1 MADFLKISVRYLQPL
16 SHGRN
21 ERDEPEWPPSPMR
34 LFQALVAAASAKW
47 NERIKLHQAL
57 PALCW
62 LESLDLDEIVACDA
76 TPSNAPIQSYVPDN
90 TADLCVPGWKRGE
103 TNTSPK
109 RTEKVVRSVHLDGDF
124 VHYLFRL
131 PKDGCPD
138 FETIRTAAR
147 SITHL
152 GWGIDV
158 VVADAQLISTEDAKN
173 LDGLRWTLSQ
183 IGSLSLR
190 VPTVGTLED
199 LMRRHSDS
207 LNRLSAEGFRPVPPL
222 RRFEVRRY
230 RKLEDIEN
238 KPYVAFQI
246 LKPDAS
252 GNRAFNTPTRTRDVA
267 AWIRHAVAD
276 VCKDWPDLATFVHG
290 HGPDSTPNR
299 QKNSNYRF
307 QYLPLPTINSAL
319 NRVESIRR
327 VMVVAPVGCQEQI
340 DFIRRRLLGHELVW
354 RGEVVGVLNL
364 LTGRDFVRDRYL
376 GKSAEW
382 CTVTPVILDGFDDH
396 NPLKTEKLLRKALLH
411 AGIIENLDFN
421 DIEMDWQPF
430 GFLAGVDPAKQFAR
444 PDKLNGTMLH
454 VRLRFPNPRIGP
466 IAIGAGRYR
475 GFGLM
480 VQSGNL

>member
-1 MADFLKISVRYLQPL
+1 
-16 SHGRN
+16 
-21 ERDEPEWPPSPMR
+21 
-34 LFQALVAAASAKW
+34 
-47 NERIKLHQAL
+47 
-57 PALCW
+57 
-62 LESLDLDEIVACDA
+62 
-76 TPSNAPIQSYVPDN
+76 
-90 TADLCVPGWKRGE
+90 
-103 TNTSPK
+103 
-109 RTEKVVRSVHLDGDF
+109 
-124 VHYLFRL
+124 
-131 PKDGCPD
+131 
-138 FETIRTAAR
+138 
-147 SITHL
+147 
-152 GWGIDV
+152 
-158 VVADAQLISTEDAKN
+158 
-173 LDGLRWTLSQ
+173 
-183 IGSLSLR
+183 
-190 VPTVGTLED
+190 
-199 LMRRHSDS
+199 
-207 LNRLSAEGFRPVPPL
+207 VPPL

-252 GNRAFNTPTRTRDVA
+252 GNRAFHTPTRTRDVA

-276 VCKDWPDLATFVHG
+276 VCRDWADIATFVHG
-290 HGPDSTPNR
+290 HGSDSKPNR

-340 DFIRRRLLGHELVW
+340 DFIRRRLLGHELIW
-354 RGEVVGVLNL
+354 QGEVVGVLNL
-364 LTGRDFVRDRYL
+364 LTGKDFVRDRYL

-396 NPLKTEKLLRKALLH
+396 NPLKTEKLLRKALLN
-411 AGIIENLDFN
+411 AGIVENLDFD
-421 DIEMDWQPF
+421 DIDMDWQPF
-430 GFLAGVDPAKQFAR
+430 GFLAGVDPAKLFVR

-480 VQSGNL
+480 VQSENL

>member
-1 MADFLKISVRYLQPL
+1 
-16 SHGRN
+16 
-21 ERDEPEWPPSPMR
+21 
-34 LFQALVAAASAKW
+34 
-47 NERIKLHQAL
+47 
-57 PALCW
+57 
-62 LESLDLDEIVACDA
+62 LDVIVACDA
-76 TPSNAPIQSYVPDN
+76 MASTAPIQSYVPDN

-103 TNTSPK
+103 ANASPK

-131 PKDGCPD
+131 PEDGCPD
-138 FETIRTAAR
+138 FETIRTASR

-152 GWGIDV
+152 GWGIDI
-158 VVADAQLISTEDAKN
+158 VVADAQLVSTEDAKN
-173 LDGLRWTLSQ
+173 LDGVRWTLSQ
-183 IGSLSLR
+183 TGRLCLR

-252 GNRAFNTPTRTRDVA
+252 GNRAFHTPTRTRDVA

-276 VCKDWPDLATFVHG
+276 VCRDWADIATFVHG
-290 HGPDSTPNR
+290 HGSDSKPNR

-340 DFIRRRLLGHELVW
+340 DFIRRRLLGHELIW
-354 RGEVVGVLNL
+354 QGEVVGVLNL
-364 LTGRDFVRDRYL
+364 LTGKDFVRDRYL

-396 NPLKTEKLLRKALLH
+396 NPLKTEKLLRKALLN
-411 AGIIENLDFN
+411 AGIVENLDFD
-421 DIEMDWQPF
+421 DIDMDWQPF
-430 GFLAGVDPAKQFAR
+430 GFLAGVDPAKLFVR

-480 VQSGNL
+480 VQSENL